1 MNWHCTTTLQDSFT
15 IDCMAVSANGEILA
29 CAGYDVLSIWHLP
42 TRQRLHALQAHDDQI
57 RDLALTANGHILI
70 SASASE
76 PVSMGRLNIW
86 DTQTGQ
92 ALNTWEEKTCDWI
105 SVALHPNGNI
115 LAVGT
120 DEYYGPPAIHLWNLD
135 SFESL
140 GTLAYFRGSIR
151 SLTFSPD
158 GETLAATTG
167 CDVQLCNTSTG
178 TILHTFSEHQ
188 DVVEHVIF
196 NTDGSKLISSSSM
209 DQTIRVW
216 NLETGRQ
223 DSIIPLHDRCLSTIA
238 LNSTDQ
244 HLVSNSNQDI
254 QLWDMTTNHLIGH
267 LAGHAQ
273 SVTAVLFSQQKVISS
288 SEDGSIKIW
297 TQS

>member
-1 MNWHCTTTLQDSFT
+1 MNWHYTTTLQDSFA

-42 TRQRLHALQAHDDQI
+42 TRQRLHTLKAHNDQI
-57 RDLALTANGHILI
+57 RELALTADGHILI

-76 PVSMGRLNIW
+76 PVSMGRLNVW

-120 DEYYGPPAIHLWNLD
+120 DEYYGPPTIYLWNLD
-135 SFESL
+135 SLESL
-140 GTLAYFRGSIR
+140 GTLAHFRGSIH
-151 SLTFSPD
+151 SLAFSPD
-158 GETLAATTG
+158 GKTLAAATG
-167 CDVQLCNTSTG
+167 CDVQLCDASTG

-188 DVVEHVIF
+188 DVVECVIF
-196 NTDGSKLISSSSM
+196 NTDGSKLMSSSSM
-209 DQTIRVW
+209 EPSIRVW
-216 NLETGRQ
+216 NLETGQQ
-223 DSIIPLHDRCLSTIA
+223 DCIISPHDRCLSTIA
-238 LNSTDQ
+238 LDSTDQ
-244 HLVSNSNQDI
+244 HLASHSNQDI

-267 LAGHAQ
+267 LSGHTQ
-273 SVTAVLFSQQKVISS
+273 PVTAVLFVQQEVISS
-288 SEDGSIKIW
+288 SEDGSIRIW